1 MIDFP
6 IIDSHIHLI
15 DRKRF
20 SYSWSSGS
28 SWATGAAKLNRSWTA
43 DDLFNSSIPYS
54 IEGFVVV
61 EADVDMPQHLDEAA
75 WIDHTAAHDGRIL
88 ACVACLPLEKGLSI
102 EPDIARIASLSVV
115 RGVRRLIQNMPDSS
129 VILQRT
135 FLDAVN
141 LLPKYNLSFDLC
153 VDPHQI
159 AHTVELVRRCPSVS
173 FVLDHI
179 GKPEVKENR
188 IDFWREQIRQIAAL
202 PNVVCKISGLLTQA
216 DHKNWREEQALPLID
231 DIFECFGVDRVLFGG
246 DWPVLELAATYR
258 QWVGLVD
265 RATRHMSRADRLK
278 IFRGNAIR
286 TYRLDLGATA

>member
-28 SWATGAAKLNRSWTA
+28 SWATGATKLNRSWTA
-43 DDLFNSSIPYS
+43 DDLSNNSIPYS

-102 EPDIARIASLSVV
+102 EPDIARIASLPAV

-173 FVLDHI
+173 FVLDHM

-188 IDFWREQIRQIAAL
+188 IDFWREQIRKIAAL

-216 DHKNWREEQALPLID
+216 DHQNWREEQVLPLID
-231 DIFECFGVDRVLFGG
+231 DVFECFGVDRVLFGG

-258 QWVGLVD
+258 NWVGIVD
-265 RATRHMSRADRLK
+265 RATQHMSRADRLK
-278 IFRGNAIR
+278 IFRGNAIK
-286 TYRLDLGATA
+286 TYRLDLTATP